1 MKRAVRLCVLA
12 GLTSIATMMTAEASA
27 ADASVQGCPAWLS
40 WVCGESASL
49 NKTGR
54 KEANTPTKGIRKEK
68 QLSQARG
75 AAAEKP
81 KQTQAL
87 EPAPPARNGE
97 RHPVINDRETEV
109 LFQQFLEWEKDQTQN
124 TGASR

>member
-12 GLTSIATMMTAEASA
+12 GLTSIATIMTADAPA
-27 ADASVQGCPAWLS
+27 ADASAQGCPAWLS
-40 WVCGESASL
+40 WVCGESASS
-49 NKTGR
+49 NKPGS

-75 AAAEKP
+75 TSAEKP

-97 RHPVINDRETEV
+97 RHRVINDQETEV
-109 LFQQFLEWEKDQTQN
+109 LFQQFLDWERDQSQN
-124 TGASR
+124 TGTSR